1 MQTRRRDAACGSLA
15 HMNAQ
20 SVARLVALSSILL
33 AACGGRDIPLHS
45 GYKSAKAKPW
55 KKPKNLALNEK
66 FEGKIDGELNY
77 STYKRARWY
86 AVQLP
91 SAGEL
96 ALALEITPPADAE
109 DFDLAMEVF
118 DPGNRVIAKA
128 DLEEEDAKETTKKR
142 TVEIAAPGRY
152 LIQMYLQGRMDIAEY
167 ELQLA
172 FTPKPGEMKTDFPAS
187 VQFIDE
193 LPQVPLTDDTPA
205 DRRPKVIAHTGRRPP
220 SPPKKDPVVVAPTA
234 STSFSGMVLKVIV
247 VGDGTEITFS
257 RSEGVS
263 TGMKGRVVGVQSGG
277 FTVGNCTDRS
287 CKGVVKATP
296 DQIGAGKVII
306 SQ

>member
-1 MQTRRRDAACGSLA
+1 
-15 HMNAQ
+15 MNAK
-20 SVARLVALSSILL
+20 SVARLVAMSSILV
-33 AACGGRDIPLHS
+33 AACGGRDVPLHN

-66 FEGKIDGELNY
+66 FEAKIDGELNY
-77 STYKRARWY
+77 ATYKRARWY

-96 ALALEITPPADAE
+96 ALNLEITPPADAE

-142 TVEIAAPGRY
+142 LVEITAPGRY
-152 LIQMYLQGRMDIAEY
+152 LLQIYVQGRMDTAEY

-172 FTPKPGEMKTDFPAS
+172 FTPKPGELKTDFPAS
-187 VQFIDE
+187 VAFIDD

-205 DRRPKVIAHTGRRPP
+205 DRKPKVIAHTGRRVP
-220 SPPKKDPVVVAPTA
+220 SPPKKDPVVVAAPA

-257 RSEGVS
+257 RAEGVNP
-263 TGMKGRVVGVQSGG
+263 GMKGRVVGVQNSG
-277 FTVGNCTDRS
+277 FAVGNCSDRS
-287 CKGVVKATP
+287 CKGVVRATP
-296 DQIGAGKVII
+296 DQIGAGKVSITP
-306 SQ
+306 

>member
-1 MQTRRRDAACGSLA
+1 MPN
-15 HMNAQ
+15 MNAQ

-33 AACGGRDIPLHS
+33 AACGGRDIPLHN
-45 GYKSAKAKPW
+45 GYKSTKAKPW
-55 KKPKNLALNEK
+55 KKTKNLALNEK

-77 STYKRARWY
+77 GAYKRARWY

-128 DLEEEDAKETTKKR
+128 DLDEEDAKETTKKR
-142 TVEIAAPGRY
+142 TVEIAAAGKY
-152 LIQMYLQGRMDIAEY
+152 LIQIYLQGRMDIAEY

-172 FTPKPGEMKTDFPAS
+172 FTPNPGELKTDFPAS
-187 VQFIDE
+187 VAFIDD

-220 SPPKKDPVVVAPTA
+220 PVVKKGPVVIAPPAAT
-234 STSFSGMVLKVIV
+234 TFSGMVLKVIV

-257 RSEGVS
+257 RAEGVNS
-263 TGMKGRVVGVQSGG
+263 GMKGRVVGVQNSG
-277 FTVGNCTDRS
+277 FTVGNCSDRS

-296 DQIGAGKVII
+296 DQIGAGKVSI
-306 SQ
+306 SP